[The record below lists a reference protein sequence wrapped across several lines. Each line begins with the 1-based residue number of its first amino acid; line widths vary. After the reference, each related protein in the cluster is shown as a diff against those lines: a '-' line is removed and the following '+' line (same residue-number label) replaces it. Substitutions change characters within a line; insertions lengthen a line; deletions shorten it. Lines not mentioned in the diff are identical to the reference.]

1 MFDLE
6 KTMKEHGGRCKDQ
19 EGRDVRIVC
28 TNLIVDRH
36 VEKLLILTM
45 LSDGTEVTSSRSIT
59 GKNSAFP
66 DYCLHTLPETKVS
79 YVHLYCDAGS
89 LGLPVFGVSRRTLK
103 EAVTKCDGGSLG
115 IYKVSLKGDEPTFE
129 KVDL

>member
-28 TNLIVDRH
+28 TDYIVDRY
-36 VEKLLILTM
+36 VEGLLILTM
-45 LSDGTEVTSSRSIT
+45 LSNGAEFASSRLIT
-59 GKNSAFP
+59 GNDRAFP
-66 DYCLHTLPETKVS
+66 DDFLTTLPDTKVS

-89 LGLPVFGVSRRTLK
+89 LGLPEFGVSRWSLK
-103 EAVTKCDGGSLG
+103 EAVESSDPGSLG

-129 KVDL
+129 KVEL

>member
-19 EGRDVRIVC
+19 AGRDVRIVC
-28 TNLIVDRH
+28 TDHIDDSLVKML
-36 VEKLLILTM
+36 VILTM
-45 LSDGTEVTSSRSIT
+45 LSNGAEILSSRLIT
-59 GKNSAFP
+59 GNTRAFP
-66 DYCLHTLPETKVS
+66 DDFLTTLPDTKVS